1 MAKRITTT
9 LEGAGKVT
17 AGVATAE
24 VVDADDNRHELIITN
39 DSDTVI
45 YLALGEAAVLNK
57 GIRLN
62 ALGGEFHTSGV
73 SVWQGTVN
81 CITTIASKN
90 LCVVEF

>member
-1 MAKRITTT
+1 MKRVATT
-9 LEGAGKVT
+9 LTGAGTVT

-24 VVDADDNRHELIITN
+24 VVDADDNRNELIITN

-45 YLALGEAAVLNK
+45 YLALGESAVLNK

-62 ALGGEFHTSGV
+62 ALGGSFTTGGERVYLGA
-73 SVWQGTVN
+73 VN
-81 CITTIASKN
+81 CICSVATKN

>member
-1 MAKRITTT
+1 MARRIDNA
-9 LEGAGKVT
+9 LIGAGTVT

-24 VVDADDNRHELIITN
+24 VADADDNRNELTITN

-62 ALGGEFHTSGV
+62 AAGGSWSTTGERVF
-73 SVWQGTVN
+73 QGAVN
-81 CITTIASKN
+81 CICSVASKN